1 MRFDLF
7 SVTSRPVEGLSKRQ
21 KKRLQRRLSRANA
34 ILHEASDPL
43 VNGGGV
49 CQLRDSSHSNGQPRL
64 KLNNA
69 FSLLNHSQHH
79 DPESEALSNKR
90 RLVGLLNG
98 SNGSTRSVTPES
110 RWSTPSHKA
119 VRGRPSSSSLKKSK
133 KRSKSTSPAR
143 CLKNESKSLM
153 SKRKDLIKNF
163 DPDNVNWIQTTTTM
177 KT

>member
-1 MRFDLF
+1 M
-7 SVTSRPVEGLSKRQ
+7 TSRPVEGLSKRQ

-34 ILHEASDPL
+34 ILNESSNPI
-43 VNGGGV
+43 VNGGEEGV
-49 CQLRDSSHSNGQPRL
+49 CQLRDSSLYANGQPRL
-64 KLNNA
+64 KLNNT
-69 FSLLNHSQHH
+69 FGLLNHSQHH